1 MGIEWVIAIGA
12 GCLLIGGVGGY
23 FLRGRDKAS
32 IAKAAQLEAELDNA
46 QQELSEYRGQVYN
59 QFAETAERFKQL
71 DESYHALHRQ
81 LATSAVALCGDEA
94 TPLLTA
100 ASTPVTAAATDS
112 TESLEP
118 EVVTDGVVDETAA
131 DSVTEVSE
139 SGTDEIVVPVDADA
153 AEVIVTQSPAQTA
166 SDVTQ
171 DPAQHSEVD
180 AEEQEIP
187 VLSEV
192 TNDDL
197 PPREK
202 AER

>member
-12 GCLLIGGVGGY
+12 GCLLIGGVAGY

-100 ASTPVTAAATDS
+100 ASTPATGVATDS
-112 TESLEP
+112 TESVEP
-118 EVVTDGVVDETAA
+118 EVVTEGVVDEPAA
-131 DSVTEVSE
+131 DSVTEVSA

-153 AEVIVTQSPAQTA
+153 AEVIVTQHPAQST
-166 SDVTQ
+166 SDVTL
-171 DPAQHSEVD
+171 DPAQQPELD

>member
-12 GCLLIGGVGGY
+12 GCLLIGGVAGY
-23 FLRGRDKAS
+23 FLRGRDKAA

-100 ASTPVTAAATDS
+100 ASTPATGVATDS
-112 TESLEP
+112 TESVEP
-118 EVVTDGVVDETAA
+118 EVVTEGVVDEPAA
-131 DSVTEVSE
+131 DSVTEVSA

-153 AEVIVTQSPAQTA
+153 AEVIVTQNPAQST
-166 SDVTQ
+166 SDVTL
-171 DPAQHSEVD
+171 DPAQQPELD

>member
-12 GCLLIGGVGGY
+12 GCLLIGGVAGY

-100 ASTPVTAAATDS
+100 ASTPATGVATDS
-112 TESLEP
+112 TESVEP
-118 EVVTDGVVDETAA
+118 EVVTEGVVDEPAA
-131 DSVTEVSE
+131 DSVTEVSA

-153 AEVIVTQSPAQTA
+153 AEVIVTQNPAQST
-166 SDVTQ
+166 SDVTL
-171 DPAQHSEVD
+171 DPAQQPELD

>member
-12 GCLLIGGVGGY
+12 GCLLIGGVAGY

-100 ASTPVTAAATDS
+100 ASTPATGVATDS
-112 TESLEP
+112 TESVEP
-118 EVVTDGVVDETAA
+118 EVVAEGVVDEPAA
-131 DSVTEVSE
+131 DSVTEVSA

-153 AEVIVTQSPAQTA
+153 AEVIVTQNPAQST
-166 SDVTQ
+166 SDVTL
-171 DPAQHSEVD
+171 DPAQQPELD

>member
-1 MGIEWVIAIGA
+1 MGIEWVTAIGA
-12 GCLLIGGVGGY
+12 GCLLIGGVAGY

-100 ASTPVTAAATDS
+100 ASTPATGVATDS
-112 TESLEP
+112 TESVEP
-118 EVVTDGVVDETAA
+118 EVVTEGVVDEPAA
-131 DSVTEVSE
+131 DSVTEVSA

-153 AEVIVTQSPAQTA
+153 AEVIVTQNPAQST
-166 SDVTQ
+166 SDVTL
-171 DPAQHSEVD
+171 DPAQQPELD